1 MIKNDLAQTIN
12 LDILQENQLE
22 LILAKQEKMLKTLI
36 KSFIY
41 RIIDI
46 FTSLIGII
54 LMLPMILFVFLEN
67 LKYSRKGKT
76 IIHENRLG
84 KDGKIFKM
92 YKFNLVNENSCFRN
106 VPQFI
111 NVFLGNMRLVG
122 PRPYYPE
129 EKEKIGVYYNYIM
142 QHKPGLT
149 GIFQISGK
157 ENITFDERVK
167 MDFTY
172 HYSRGIVLDTKIA
185 IITLLVTLNKKG
197 FFTTADTT
205 IKDAF
210 KFVWRTINLFIKRV
224 FDLSMATVMLVC
236 LSPIMA
242 ITAIAIKVEN
252 RGPAIFKQERTGKH
266 GKNFM
271 LYKFRSMVVENDV
284 RDFEKEDKR
293 TEVGKI
299 IRKLSIDELPQLI
312 NILKGEMS
320 FIGPRPWIPEYYE
333 SMNEEQKHRCDVLP
347 GITGLAQAKGR
358 NNISIFEKIGYDLE
372 YVENVSIF
380 EDIKIVFLTIKT
392 VLSKEGAEAGKGT
405 IKHELDALKLRNKE
419 EIKQ

>member
-1 MIKNDLAQTIN
+1 MIKNN
-12 LDILQENQLE
+12 LSEAIELDSLENNQIE
-22 LILAKQEKMLKTLI
+22 LILATQEKILKKMVKAT
-36 KSFIY
+36 IY
-41 RIIDI
+41 RILDI
-46 FTSLIGII
+46 FTSTIGLI
-54 LMLPMILFVFLEN
+54 LMLPMVLFVFLQN
-67 LKYSRKGKT
+67 LRYGQKGKV
-76 IIHENRLG
+76 IIHEDRLG

-92 YKFNLVNENSCFRN
+92 YKFNLVHQSSCFRN

-111 NVFLGNMRLVG
+111 NVFFGNMRLVG
-122 PRPYYPE
+122 PRPYYPD

-167 MDFTY
+167 MDFMY

-185 IITLLVTLNKKG
+185 IITLLVTLKKKG
-197 FFTTADTT
+197 FFTTANTT
-205 IKDAF
+205 VKDAF
-210 KFVWRTINLFIKRV
+210 KFVWRSINFFIKRV
-224 FDLSMATVMLVC
+224 FDISMALVLTVLLSPVML
-236 LSPIMA
+236 

-252 RGPAIFKQERTGKH
+252 NGPAIFKQERTGKN
-266 GKNFM
+266 GKTFM
-271 LYKFRSMVVENDV
+271 LYKFRSMVIENDV

-293 TEVGKI
+293 TKVGEV
-299 IRKLSIDELPQLI
+299 IRKLSIDELPQLF
-312 NILKGEMS
+312 NILKGQMA

-333 SMNEEQKHRCDVLP
+333 RINEEQKHRCDVLP

-372 YVENVSIF
+372 YVENFSIF

-392 VLSKEGAEAGKGT
+392 VLSKEGAEAGKST
-405 IKHELDALKLRNKE
+405 IKHELDALKLRNKDE
-419 EIKQ
+419 

>member
-1 MIKNDLAQTIN
+1 MIKNDLAQTIELN
-12 LDILQENQLE
+12 LKENQLE
-22 LILAKQEKMLKTLI
+22 LILTKQEMLVKTII
-36 KSFIY
+36 KAILY

-46 FTSLIGII
+46 FASIIGMI
-54 LMLPMILFVFLEN
+54 LMLPVALFVRLQN
-67 LKYSRKGKT
+67 MKYGKKGK
-76 IIHENRLG
+76 IFVHEDRIG
-84 KDGKIFKM
+84 KNGKIFKM
-92 YKFNLVNENSCFRN
+92 FKFNSVNENACFKDI
-106 VPQFI
+106 PQFI

-129 EKEKIGVYYNYIM
+129 EKERIGVYYKYIIE
-142 QHKPGLT
+142 HKPGLT

-157 ENITFDERVK
+157 DNITFDERVK
-167 MDFTY
+167 MDLTY
-172 HYSRGIVLDTKIA
+172 HYTRGIVLDTKIA
-185 IITLLVTLNKKG
+185 IITMLVTLKKKD
-197 FFTTADTT
+197 FFKTVDVT

-210 KFVWRTINLFIKRV
+210 KFIWRAINLFIKRV
-224 FDLSMATVMLVC
+224 FDLVMATVMLIG
-236 LSPIMA
+236 LSPIML
-242 ITAIAIKVEN
+242 ITSIAIKVEN
-252 RGPAIFKQERTGKH
+252 KGPAIFKQERTGKH
-266 GKNFM
+266 GKTFM
-271 LYKFRSMVVENDV
+271 LYKFRSMIVENDV
-284 RDFEKEDKR
+284 HDFEKEDKR

-320 FIGPRPWIPEYYE
+320 FIGPRPWIPDYYE
-333 SMNEEQKHRCDVLP
+333 SMNEEQRHRCDVLP

-372 YVENVSIF
+372 YVENISIF

-392 VLSKEGAEAGKGT
+392 VLSKEGAEAGKHT